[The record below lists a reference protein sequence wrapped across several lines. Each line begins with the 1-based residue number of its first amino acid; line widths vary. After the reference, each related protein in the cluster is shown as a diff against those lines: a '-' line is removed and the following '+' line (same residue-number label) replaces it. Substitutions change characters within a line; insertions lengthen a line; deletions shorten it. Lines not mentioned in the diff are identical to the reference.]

1 MQGRSTQGNGEGI
14 DSEGGKKYTENE
26 MVKIY
31 ARKPVYK
38 VRVFRICREQIPVV
52 TKCLSTRHKPHNHR
66 LGKQKKKKKLFSSKN
81 ALAPSLT
88 VAMSHHNAWNQKNNN
103 KRSRN

>member
-1 MQGRSTQGNGEGI
+1 MRGRSTQGNGEGI
-14 DSEGGKKYTENE
+14 DSEKGKKYTENG

-38 VRVFRICREQIPVV
+38 VRVFRICREQIPIV

-66 LGKQKKKKKLFSSKN
+66 LDKQKKKRKKNSSQ
-81 ALAPSLT
+81 AGML
-88 VAMSHHNAWNQKNNN
+88 
-103 KRSRN
+103 